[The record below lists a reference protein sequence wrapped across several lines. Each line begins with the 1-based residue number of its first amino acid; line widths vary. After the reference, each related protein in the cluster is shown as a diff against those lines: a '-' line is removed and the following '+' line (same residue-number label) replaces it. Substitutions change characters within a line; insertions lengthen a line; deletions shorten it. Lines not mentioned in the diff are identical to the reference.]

1 MLSET
6 VAEVFT
12 VERLGQLAGKAAAI
26 LARVLHADGTKGRP
40 ERSPCQAIVAAAG
53 GPPRVLQLLKEQ
65 LKIGG
70 RLLACE
76 PIG

>member
-1 MLSET
+1 VLSET

-12 VERLGQLAGKAAAI
+12 VERLGPLAGKAAAI

-40 ERSPCQAIVAAAG
+40 ERSPCQAIVIAAG
-53 GPPRVLQLLKEQ
+53 GPRVPKLLGEQ
-65 LKIGG
+65 LRNGG
-70 RLLACE
+70 RLLARE